1 MWYVSSETGWT
12 ECNLINSLRPRQNG
26 RHFADDIFKSI
37 LLNENI
43 WMSINISLKYVPKG
57 PINYIPALVQI
68 MAWRRPGDKPLSEPM
83 MVSLLT
89 HICITRPRRIN
100 HWGCTSSFYIVN
112 WDTYHIL
119 IIISFYGSS
128 IVTIYLRTIQSDFHI
143 NPTTIVSLLTK

>member
-37 LLNENI
+37 FLNENI
-43 WMSINISLKYVPKG
+43 RMSINISLKYVPKG
-57 PINYIPALVQI
+57 RINYIPALVQI

-89 HICITRPRRIN
+89 HICITRPRCIN
-100 HWGCTSSFYIVN
+100 HWGCTSSLYIVN

-119 IIISFYGSS
+119 IIILFYGSS
-128 IVTIYLRTIQSDFHI
+128 IITIYLRTIQSDFHI